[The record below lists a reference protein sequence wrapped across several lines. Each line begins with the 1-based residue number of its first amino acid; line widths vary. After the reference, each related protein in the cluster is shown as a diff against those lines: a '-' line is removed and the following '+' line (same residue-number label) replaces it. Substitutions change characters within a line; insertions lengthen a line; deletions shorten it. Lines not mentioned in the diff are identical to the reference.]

1 MRNKSFNDIK
11 HKAARQMSKVERL
24 GKDHFDWNIDDE
36 ADLDFLMKNYD
47 VEVIGHM
54 ITRTFRP
61 GFNVRYCKNKTVRD
75 IYYAHGRLTVF
86 RKGLNDDQ
94 VAACERVGLKVV
106 PRLVRVR
113 RKRRNR

>member
-24 GKDHFDWNIDDE
+24 GRDHIDWNINDE

-61 GFNVRYCKNKTVRD
+61 GFNVRYCKSKTVRG
-75 IYYAHGRLTVF
+75 IYYAHGLTVF
-86 RKGLNDDQ
+86 RTGLNDEQ
-94 VAACERVGLKVV
+94 VAACEKVGLKVV

>member
-75 IYYAHGRLTVF
+75 IYYAHGHTVF
-86 RKGLNDDQ
+86 RRGLNDDQ